1 MRQLSHVTAVEAK
14 LFLREPAT
22 WIIAVLVPTIILVAL
37 GLIFAPHLPDPK
49 LGGQRWIDLWVPSMV
64 VLTLATLGVNTLPT
78 RLVKYREKGVLR
90 RMSTTPADPSL
101 LLIAQLA
108 INMLVAVIALGVLLV
123 VGNVAFGVPLP
134 RDVPGF
140 VAAFVLGMTS
150 LLALGLLVAAV
161 SPTTGIATAL
171 FVPLFVIV
179 MTVGG
184 VYLPRVFLPGFLQQ
198 LGEFA
203 PPGVQAIQDAW
214 LGTAPVH
221 LLPLG
226 MMALITAV
234 AGAAAARLFRWE

>member
-1 MRQLSHVTAVEAK
+1 MREFTHVAAVEAK

-22 WIIAVLVPTIILVAL
+22 WIIAIVLPTIILVAL
-37 GLIFAPHLPDPK
+37 GVVFAPHTADPR

-90 RMSTTPADPSL
+90 RMSTTPANPML

-108 INMLVAVIALGVLLV
+108 INMVVAVIALVVLV
-123 VGNVAFGVPLP
+123 AVGNLGFAVPLP

-140 VAAFVLGMTS
+140 IAAFTLGMTS

-171 FVPLFVIV
+171 FVPVFVLV

-184 VYLPRVFLPGFLQQ
+184 VYLPRILLPGFLQQ

-214 LGTAPVH
+214 LGTAGVQ

-226 MMALITAV
+226 IMALITV
-234 AGAAAARLFRWE
+234 IAGVAAARLFRWE